1 MRSLSLLL
9 VIAITVALGLR
20 VHGPTLSARLTG
32 AAAPSSPAHL
42 DTGRVAPEL
51 ANDSWLNTD
60 RPLRLADLRG
70 RVVLLNFWVYTCGNC
85 TRSLPSLIDFDGQ
98 YRDRGLTI
106 IGIHTPEFP
115 PYSGEHDRENVRRVL
130 RAYGIKYPVAQDND
144 RRTWDAY
151 GIRYWP
157 SYVLLDRRGRIRY
170 ADAGEFHENDAT
182 HRQWSRRIEAL
193 LDEHTQGLHVAASPG
208 AGGTRLTLVAE
219 PGTQINARLKPA
231 LELRGGAVLRF
242 DSPHLTAD
250 SAYFADAP
258 DAFAPA
264 GASLKGAILRASVC
278 SKGERVCRTVTL
290 PINP

>member
-1 MRSLSLLL
+1 MHRPSLLL
-9 VIAITVALGLR
+9 LAVSTA
-20 VHGPTLSARLTG
+20 TL
-32 AAAPSSPAHL
+32 AAARWGTGVYHSPLLTAAA
-42 DTGRVAPEL
+42 DSGKPAPAPEL

-115 PYSGEHDRENVRRVL
+115 PYSGEHDRENVRRAL
-130 RAYGIKYPVAQDND
+130 RAYGIQYPVAQDND

-193 LDEHTQGLHVAASPG
+193 LDEH
-208 AGGTRLTLVAE
+208 
-219 PGTQINARLKPA
+219 
-231 LELRGGAVLRF
+231 
-242 DSPHLTAD
+242 
-250 SAYFADAP
+250 
-258 DAFAPA
+258 
-264 GASLKGAILRASVC
+264 
-278 SKGERVCRTVTL
+278 
-290 PINP
+290 